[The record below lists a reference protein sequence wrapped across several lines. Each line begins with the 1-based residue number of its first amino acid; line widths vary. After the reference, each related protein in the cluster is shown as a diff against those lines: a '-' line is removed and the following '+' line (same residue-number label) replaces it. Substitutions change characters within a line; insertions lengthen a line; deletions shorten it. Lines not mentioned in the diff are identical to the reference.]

1 MLTFRVRAL
10 HIALAVMA
18 VGAIA
23 IAAPL
28 ASASGLAHWFK
39 GGFWVGTAAVQAVA
53 NNKVTTS
60 TGTAAVTIS
69 EVVLDA
75 GTLWTTAAQTATG
88 AVVGDTC
95 ETGLPAT
102 SLDGGAAQLTVMV
115 DLDCFVSAS
124 DAVKWRVKNHTAA
137 NLTVPTMAVRAR
149 TFSNQ

>member
-1 MLTFRVRAL
+1 MLSL
-10 HIALAVMA
+10 HIKRAHVVLAVVLLA
-18 VGAIA
+18 GLA

-28 ASASGLAHWFK
+28 ASASGLAHWFR
-39 GGFWVGTAAVQAVA
+39 GFWVGPAAVQAVA

-124 DAVKWRVKNHTAA
+124 DAVKWRVKNPTAA